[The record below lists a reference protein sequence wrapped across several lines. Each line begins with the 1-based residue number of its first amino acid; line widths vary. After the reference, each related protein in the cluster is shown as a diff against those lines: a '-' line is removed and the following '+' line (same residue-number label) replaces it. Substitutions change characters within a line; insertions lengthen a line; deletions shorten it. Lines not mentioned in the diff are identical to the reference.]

1 MGRGGNKI
9 LQKSIQAHSSRG
21 KEAVSN
27 YQKFKKDKLNIIYLT
42 TDQQVKEVAKL
53 IRQINPQLMSLDLET
68 ASQSAG
74 FGPAKGSFSG
84 TIRTIQLGLDEPER
98 GIKPMQILIDCHKA
112 SPRPFVPFLRSR
124 GIEKQIHFLDYE
136 QSWSLTQLGT
146 SIGQIYD
153 TRLAYYVIQRK
164 LKKMSDQEI
173 QAVFPEYR
181 PHSNRLD
188 DLTKNL
194 MGIELPKTNQASDWG
209 KQQLSPDQLIYAAMD
224 VAILPELT
232 RKVKENASKLG
243 LEKEIDLEIEKRK
256 QQILNQVENAKQ
268 KNNDDSK
275 RVIRALGRCRTKAEL
290 QRCLEVSKQM
300 TILAENQS
308 EVINIYKE
316 KRNDLLT

>member
-1 MGRGGNKI
+1 
-9 LQKSIQAHSSRG
+9 
-21 KEAVSN
+21 
-27 YQKFKKDKLNIIYLT
+27 
-42 TDQQVKEVAKL
+42 
-53 IRQINPQLMSLDLET
+53 
-68 ASQSAG
+68 
-74 FGPAKGSFSG
+74 
-84 TIRTIQLGLDEPER
+84 
-98 GIKPMQILIDCHKA
+98 
-112 SPRPFVPFLRSR
+112 
-124 GIEKQIHFLDYE
+124 
-136 QSWSLTQLGT
+136 
-146 SIGQIYD
+146 
-153 TRLAYYVIQRK
+153 
-164 LKKMSDQEI
+164 MSDQEI